1 MSDRPVVTLV
11 TTPLGKDCLEEIA
24 AVSRRVVVRDIVD
37 LLDAERKGDVAAS
50 KELDLLLADAEVI
63 FGLDLPSDL
72 ARRAA
77 GLRWVQV
84 ISAGIDHLIRK
95 DILASGVTITNIKGM
110 SATPIAE
117 FVIAVALAFVKRLP
131 YCGEL
136 QRQKRWQ
143 AFPTASLQSKT
154 IGIIGLGSIGREVA
168 RLSRAFGMTVIATSR
183 TAGRT
188 GAVSDVDR
196 MLPKGQLPQ
205 LLAESD
211 FVVLSLPLTEETK
224 GLVGEKEF
232 RAMKPTAYLINV
244 ARGGIV
250 DEAALVRALEQGW
263 IAGAGLDVFAV
274 EPLPADSRLWE
285 LPNVVLSP
293 HVSGGIE
300 DEFELA
306 TDLFIDNLKRYLKGD
321 RLHNVVD
328 KEQGY

>member
-1 MSDRPVVTLV
+1 M
-11 TTPLGKDCLEEIA
+11 GKDSLEKIA
-24 AVSRRVVVRDIVD
+24 AVSRRVVVRDIVH

-50 KELDLLLADAEVI
+50 RELDLLLADAEVI

-95 DILASGVTITNIKGM
+95 DILASEVTITNIKGM

-154 IGIIGLGSIGREVA
+154 IGIVGLGNIGREVA

>member
-11 TTPLGKDCLEEIA
+11 TTLLGKDCLEKIA
-24 AVSRRVVVRDIVD
+24 AVSRRVVVRDAAH
-37 LLDAERKGDVAAS
+37 LLDAEREGDVAAS
-50 KELDLLLADAEVI
+50 KELDLLLADTEVI
-63 FGLDLPSDL
+63 FGLELPSDL

-84 ISAGIDHLIRK
+84 ISAGVDHLMREG
-95 DILASGVTITNIKGM
+95 ILASPVTMTNIKGM

-154 IGIIGLGSIGREVA
+154 IGIVGLGNIGREVA

-183 TAGRT
+183 TGRRT
-188 GAVSDVDR
+188 GLASDVDR
-196 MLPKGQLPQ
+196 MLSKVQLPQ

-211 FVVLSLPLTEETK
+211 FVVLSVPLTEETK
-224 GLVGEKEF
+224 GLVGEKEL
-232 RAMKPTAYLINV
+232 RTMKPTAYLINV
-244 ARGGIV
+244 ARGGV
-250 DEAALVRALEQGW
+250 VEEAALVRALEQDW
-263 IAGAGLDVFAV
+263 IAGAGLDVFAI

-285 LPNVVLSP
+285 LPNAVLSP

-300 DEFELA
+300 GEFELA
-306 TDLFIDNLKRYLKGD
+306 TDLFIDNLNRYLKGD
-321 RLHNVVD
+321 RLRNVVD

>member
-1 MSDRPVVTLV
+1 M
-11 TTPLGKDCLEEIA
+11 GKDSLEKIA
-24 AVSRRVVVRDIVD
+24 AVSRRVVVRDIVH

-50 KELDLLLADAEVI
+50 RELDLLLADAEVI

-72 ARRAA
+72 TRRAA

-95 DILASGVTITNIKGM
+95 DILASEVTITNIKGM

-196 MLPKGQLPQ
+196 MLPKDQLPQ